1 MLANFLEK
9 SKPIN
14 FIVYLGLFFC
24 FFFGKITFTLFSGDI
39 TLYKAFESIL
49 FVFLFL
55 SVFFFFNF
63 IVTKNKL
70 TLDHSYA
77 FYLFTLAVTLFFSA
91 LFDFKSITLVIIYL
105 LFLRKAYSLRSSKN
119 MIQKIFDGGFWL
131 GIMFLLEPFSILFSI
146 VLCVAILA
154 YQKIT
159 VNTIISPIIGFVAPL
174 IIYFTYLLWN
184 NSPEQFNQL
193 FNFIPGNQPFIYDK
207 NHSVWI
213 LIFAVFLFLTTVSI
227 VLKSPKAF
235 SINNFFRKSWIVLI
249 VNSMIA
255 VVFAVLIR
263 EKNGSEII
271 FFLIPG
277 CIIIANG
284 FEVVKKRILKNILF
298 GLLLLGTIVTLY
310 FL

>member
-1 MLANFLEK
+1 
-9 SKPIN
+9 
-14 FIVYLGLFFC
+14 
-24 FFFGKITFTLFSGDI
+24 
-39 TLYKAFESIL
+39 
-49 FVFLFL
+49 
-55 SVFFFFNF
+55 
-63 IVTKNKL
+63 
-70 TLDHSYA
+70 
-77 FYLFTLAVTLFFSA
+77 
-91 LFDFKSITLVIIYL
+91 
-105 LFLRKAYSLRSSKN
+105 

-146 VLCVAILA
+146 VLYVAILA

-174 IIYFTYLLWN
+174 SVYFTYLLWN
-184 NSPEQFNQL
+184 NSPEKFNNL
-193 FNFIPGNQPFIYDK
+193 FDFISVHPLFIY
-207 NHSVWI
+207 NENYTLWI
-213 LIFAVFLFLTTVSI
+213 FGVFLFLTLLSI
-227 VLKSPKAF
+227 LLKSPKVL
-235 SINNFFRKSWIVLI
+235 SINDYFKKSWIVLI
-249 VNSMIA
+249 INSLIA
-255 VVFAVLIR
+255 VVFALLVS

>member
-39 TLYKAFESIL
+39 TLYQAFESIL

-77 FYLFTLAVTLFFSA
+77 FYVFTLAITLFFSA

-119 MIQKIFDGGFWL
+119 MIQKIFDGGLWL
-131 GIMFLLEPFSILFSI
+131 GVMFLLEPFSILFSI
-146 VLCVAILA
+146 VLCIAILA

-159 VNTIISPIIGFVAPL
+159 INTIISPVIGFVTPL

-184 NSPEQFNQL
+184 NSPEKFNDL
-193 FNFIPGNQPFIYDK
+193 FDFISVHKLFIYRE
-207 NHSVWI
+207 NYTLWI
-213 LIFAVFLFLTTVSI
+213 FGVFLFLTLLSI
-227 VLKSPKAF
+227 LLKSPKAL
-235 SINNFFRKSWIVLI
+235 SINDYFKKSWIILI
-249 VNSMIA
+249 INSLIA
-255 VVFAVLIR
+255 VVFALLVN

>member
-1 MLANFLEK
+1 MEK

-39 TLYKAFESIL
+39 TLYQAFESIL

-77 FYLFTLAVTLFFSA
+77 FYVFTLAITLFFSA

-119 MIQKIFDGGFWL
+119 MIQKIFDGGLWL
-131 GIMFLLEPFSILFSI
+131 GVMFLLEPFSILFSI
-146 VLCVAILA
+146 VLCIAILA

-159 VNTIISPIIGFVAPL
+159 INTIISPVIGFVTPL

-184 NSPEQFNQL
+184 NSPEKFNDL
-193 FNFIPGNQPFIYDK
+193 FDFISVHKLSIYRE
-207 NHSVWI
+207 NYTLWI
-213 LIFAVFLFLTTVSI
+213 FGVFLFLTLLSI
-227 VLKSPKAF
+227 LLKSPKAL
-235 SINNFFRKSWIVLI
+235 SINDYFKKSWIVLI
-249 VNSMIA
+249 INSLIA
-255 VVFAVLIR
+255 VVFALLIS

>member
-24 FFFGKITFTLFSGDI
+24 LFFGKITFTLFSGDI

-91 LFDFKSITLVIIYL
+91 LFDFKSITIVIIYL

-174 IIYFTYLLWN
+174 TVYFTYLLWN
-184 NSPEQFNQL
+184 NSPEKFNDL
-193 FNFIPGNQPFIYDK
+193 FDFVSVHHLFIYK
-207 NHSVWI
+207 ENYTLWI
-213 LIFAVFLFLTTVSI
+213 FGVFLFLTLLSI
-227 VLKSPKAF
+227 LLKSPKVL
-235 SINNFFRKSWIVLI
+235 SINDYFKKSWIVLI
-249 VNSMIA
+249 INSLIA
-255 VVFAVLIR
+255 VVFALLTS